1 MIPFTNL
8 DKTNEYNDDEVETPF
23 RFIANTLLKLLF
35 PRYNKDRGSFRAD
48 GYRDAIQCGLC

>member
-8 DKTNEYNDDEVETPF
+8 DKTNEYNDDEVETTF
-23 RFIANTLLKLLF
+23 RFIANTLLKLSF

-48 GYRDAIQCGLC
+48 GY